1 MSREGSIT
9 TTAAAKNDIY
19 TVTLVGSSGQSP
31 DDDPIRWTG
40 QARFAIVGGAFLTA
54 TVPSPRSTC
63 ADVTSRHRDRREFNA
78 GHKKLNHCADV
89 L

>member
-9 TTAAAKNDIY
+9 TTAAAKNNSY

-40 QARFAIVGGAFLTA
+40 QARFAIVGGAFLA
-54 TVPSPRSTC
+54 PIVPSP
-63 ADVTSRHRDRREFNA
+63 
-78 GHKKLNHCADV
+78 K
-89 L
+89 